1 MTAPSTPP
9 PGRRHEPARRLPH
22 HRRGPRRQPRRHRR
36 YWSAAPAPLTPSC
49 DQIIRETLG
58 DHVGPNDPRLPA
70 GINALLDDY
79 AALDEDLAPVFTPGL
94 DRLRQAIRDEQ
105 QKGD

>member
-1 MTAPSTPP
+1 MSPLEGFLIIAAVLAVSLAGTAALV
-9 PGRRHEPARRLPH
+9 RRAR
-22 HRRGPRRQPRRHRR
+22 
-36 YWSAAPAPLTPSC
+36 AADALV
-49 DQIIRETLG
+49 DQILRETLG

-105 QKGD
+105 NKGD

>member
-1 MTAPSTPP
+1 MSALEGFLIIAAVLAVSGAGTVALV
-9 PGRRHEPARRLPH
+9 RRAR
-22 HRRGPRRQPRRHRR
+22 
-36 YWSAAPAPLTPSC
+36 AAGALA

-79 AALDEDLAPVFTPGL
+79 AALDEDLAPVFAPDL

-105 QKGD
+105 NKGEQ